1 MMLEY
6 LDSHDCLLLDPLNLD
21 SDSDL
26 HGLPHSSLVL
36 EPMGEQR
43 HLFPW
48 QIDLR
53 GLSDAQR
60 KALADRHSYE
70 ASSGVAPAISGLI
83 STSATFGETHGH
95 LGRRLR
101 LHVEGEPEALFRY
114 YDPRVFRHLLRILG
128 PRKQRSLYGPIT
140 KWSYCLLGK
149 GWVTEAAPQI
159 DDERSE
165 ILSSE
170 EALALGRIVLVNA
183 VHDELERAGGF
194 TASMDAMRR
203 IDVLLQRG
211 QDRHKLDGVDLIAYV
226 QHSMTIHP
234 DLDAHPEVD
243 DLIKR
248 SADERGLFA
257 AMASKWGFEQRAR
270 ISSHLGLRKPASERG
285 YQ

>member
-83 STSATFGETHGH
+83 STSATFG
-95 LGRRLR
+95 
-101 LHVEGEPEALFRY
+101 
-114 YDPRVFRHLLRILG
+114 
-128 PRKQRSLYGPIT
+128 
-140 KWSYCLLGK
+140 
-149 GWVTEAAPQI
+149 
-159 DDERSE
+159 
-165 ILSSE
+165 
-170 EALALGRIVLVNA
+170 
-183 VHDELERAGGF
+183 
-194 TASMDAMRR
+194 
-203 IDVLLQRG
+203 
-211 QDRHKLDGVDLIAYV
+211 
-226 QHSMTIHP
+226 
-234 DLDAHPEVD
+234 
-243 DLIKR
+243 
-248 SADERGLFA
+248 
-257 AMASKWGFEQRAR
+257 
-270 ISSHLGLRKPASERG
+270 
-285 YQ
+285 

>member
-1 MMLEY
+1 M
-6 LDSHDCLLLDPLNLD
+6 
-21 SDSDL
+21 
-26 HGLPHSSLVL
+26 
-36 EPMGEQR
+36 
-43 HLFPW
+43 
-48 QIDLR
+48 
-53 GLSDAQR
+53 
-60 KALADRHSYE
+60 
-70 ASSGVAPAISGLI
+70 
-83 STSATFGETHGH
+83 
-95 LGRRLR
+95 
-101 LHVEGEPEALFRY
+101 
-114 YDPRVFRHLLRILG
+114 
-128 PRKQRSLYGPIT
+128 
-140 KWSYCLLGK
+140 
-149 GWVTEAAPQI
+149 TEAAPQI